1 MLSGLSADTEIH
13 YRARVDGGAA
23 GWAVGEDMVFK
34 THGRASPLLWIIG
47 GAGLL
52 IVLGLAGTFIVRRRA
67 SSIPSRPASGIQMER
82 TDSIPTV
89 EQVRQP
95 APINQ
100 AQDEEFEEELD
111 ELEALRKQHKISD
124 PEYVIRKSE
133 IFKKRM
139 NKKME

>member
-1 MLSGLSADTEIH
+1 MKRNCTRQ
-13 YRARVDGGAA
+13 Y
-23 GWAVGEDMVFK
+23 
-34 THGRASPLLWIIG
+34 PLLWIIG